1 MDENDPAVVSCRL
14 LESGQVYR
22 ARSTGSAFDIGYQ
35 QVEEC
40 AEHVATLEDPTYSW
54 DAIETQFD
62 ITEAARVLYMAD
74 QDNIV
79 NRDDY
84 WAADAEYDRL
94 RRVRSRA
101 FSRYTT
107 IQQMLQYMRRMHL
120 VFEHGID
127 L

>member
-1 MDENDPAVVSCRL
+1 
-14 LESGQVYR
+14 
-22 ARSTGSAFDIGYQ
+22 
-35 QVEEC
+35 
-40 AEHVATLEDPTYSW
+40 
-54 DAIETQFD
+54 
-62 ITEAARVLYMAD
+62 MAD